1 MKIRAPCRWGCPSW
15 GKKSGSSPCL
25 RRGFGRVAGCL
36 LGWEKHCLK
45 HAGPK
50 HMRLLAIGSTGCF
63 PYRFSYAQFG
73 MEYLHIRSHV
83 CVCECVCVCACVRAC
98 MRACVGGWV
107 GGCVCVWVRAC
118 VCVRVCVCYVRNS
131 AFACISHGGYYRSC
145 MRCYQ
150 KHNRR
155 IVNTCK
161 YVSVSACYTHMDAYG
176 IKNHYNIKT
185 AIVRI
190 SYNWGF
196 PNVIIWWVYCL

>member
-1 MKIRAPCRWGCPSW
+1 MYVYIERDYIYIYIYIFIYHAPMKIRAPCWWGCPSW

-83 CVCECVCVCACVRAC
+83 CVSVCVCVRACVRAC
-98 MRACVGGWV
+98 MRACVRAWVGGWV
-107 GGCVCVWVRAC
+107 DVCVCVGAC
-118 VCVRVCVCYVRNS
+118 VCVCVCARVRVLCAQLRVCVY
-131 AFACISHGGYYRSC
+131 F
-145 MRCYQ
+145 
-150 KHNRR
+150 
-155 IVNTCK
+155 TW
-161 YVSVSACYTHMDAYG
+161 G
-176 IKNHYNIKT
+176 I
-185 AIVRI
+185 
-190 SYNWGF
+190 
-196 PNVIIWWVYCL
+196 L

>member
-1 MKIRAPCRWGCPSW
+1 MYVYIERETTYIYIYIFIYHAPMKIRAPCWWGCPSW

-83 CVCECVCVCACVRAC
+83 CVSVRACVRAC
-98 MRACVGGWV
+98 VHACVRGWV
-107 GGCVCVWVRAC
+107 GGCDVCVSG
-118 VCVRVCVCYVRNS
+118 CVRVCVC
-131 AFACISHGGYYRSC
+131 ACACVMCATPRLRVFHMGDTIDLAWDVIRST
-145 MRCYQ
+145 
-150 KHNRR
+150 
-155 IVNTCK
+155 I
-161 YVSVSACYTHMDAYG
+161 DG
-176 IKNHYNIKT
+176 
-185 AIVRI
+185 
-190 SYNWGF
+190 
-196 PNVIIWWVYCL
+196 

>member
-1 MKIRAPCRWGCPSW
+1 MTCPWKYVPLAGGGVRAEERNPVRLRVSGGDLAEWQVVFWGEKSIAWSMQAPSTW
-15 GKKSGSSPCL
+15 GS
-25 RRGFGRVAGCL
+25 L
-36 LGWEKHCLK
+36 LF
-45 HAGPK
+45 
-50 HMRLLAIGSTGCF
+50 GSTGCF

-83 CVCECVCVCACVRAC
+83 CVSVCVRAC
-98 MRACVGGWV
+98 VRGWV
-107 GGCVCVWVRAC
+107 GGCVCVCVRAC
-118 VCVRVCVCYVRNS
+118 VCVCVCVCYVRNS